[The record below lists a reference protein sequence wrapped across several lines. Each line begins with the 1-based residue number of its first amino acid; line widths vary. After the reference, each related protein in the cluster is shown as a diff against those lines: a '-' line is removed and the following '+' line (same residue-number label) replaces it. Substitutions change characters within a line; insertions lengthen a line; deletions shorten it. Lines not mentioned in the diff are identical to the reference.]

1 LVLFLLQTGKS
12 RSFVQEYSV
21 HGSGAVALGPAAA
34 AGAAAAFRRLAAGA
48 STDKGKLA
56 AGAAPVAP
64 AARAES
70 TTSAMGAAGG
80 AKQLDILP
88 TLGGAGA
95 SDSRGKVSYYS
106 GSSMAPGAASGTA
119 AAYGDEEDGDAEPE
133 DLDDDLDL

>member
-1 LVLFLLQTGKS
+1 MPFVLQTGKS

-34 AGAAAAFRRLAAGA
+34 AGAAAAFRRSAAAA
-48 STDKGKLA
+48 STDKGKA
-56 AGAAPVAP
+56 AASAASVAP
-64 AARAES
+64 TAGVGS
-70 TTSAMGAAGG
+70 TGSTMGGAGG
-80 AKQLDILP
+80 AKPLDILP